1 MKDICAP
8 SKNHFHMPRYIG
20 KQIQQG
26 DDETHPGSHS
36 AFNCEILGKSLNLS
50 VLQSPYLVKWE

>member
-1 MKDICAP
+1 M
-8 SKNHFHMPRYIG
+8 G

-36 AFNCEILGKSLNLS
+36 EFNCEILGKSLNLS